1 MCNREG
7 NEGVTMAT
15 KKKAVAKKAAP
26 KKAAVKKAAAK
37 KAVAKKTPA
46 KKVGKKAPAKKVA
59 KKAPVKRIVSK
70 SPVAV
75 VSKLAPVQSP
85 VETVIEVT
93 PIFTP
98 AAEVAAPKQKKSSGI
113 FWSVAAGVLVV
124 AVVMG
129 FSGNESE
136 TAEEAAT
143 PTTSTSPSPVKTT
156 DPVTVQESGVT
167 DVRSEYSPTGGA
179 ILWTEPQVTE
189 TISEY
194 QIQASFGDGPFE
206 TIATV
211 EVGTTTFNLLK
222 TDTPGRTYFRIAT
235 IYPSK
240 KIMSG
245 STELKGQYVPQG

>member
-1 MCNREG
+1 MCNRKG

-15 KKKAVAKKAAP
+15 KKKAAV
-26 KKAAVKKAAAK
+26 KKAAVKKAVAK
-37 KAVAKKTPA
+37 KATVKKVAKKA
-46 KKVGKKAPAKKVA
+46 AVKKAPAKKVA
-59 KKAPVKRIVSK
+59 KKAPVKRTVSK

-98 AAEVAAPKQKKSSGI
+98 TAEAAAPKKKKSSGI
-113 FWSVAAGVLVV
+113 FWSVAAGVLVI

-129 FSGNESE
+129 FSGNKSE
-136 TAEEAAT
+136 TTEEAAT
-143 PTTSTSPSPVKTT
+143 PTASTSPSPVKTS

-167 DVRSEYSPTGGA
+167 DVRSEYSPIGGA
-179 ILWTEPQVTE
+179 ILWTEPEVTD
-189 TISEY
+189 TVSEY

-211 EVGTTTFNLLK
+211 EVGTTSFDLLK

-240 KIMSG
+240 KIVSG
-245 STELKGQYVPQG
+245 STELKGQYAPQG

>member
-1 MCNREG
+1 
-7 NEGVTMAT
+7 MAT

-26 KKAAVKKAAAK
+26 KKAAVKKPVTKKATVRKVAK
-37 KAVAKKTPA
+37 KAAV
-46 KKVGKKAPAKKVA
+46 KKAPAKKAA
-59 KKAPVKRIVSK
+59 KKAPVKRTVSK

-98 AAEVAAPKQKKSSGI
+98 TAEAAAPKKKKSSGI
-113 FWSVAAGVLVV
+113 FWSVAAGVLVI
-124 AVVMG
+124 AAVMG
-129 FSGNESE
+129 FSGNKSE
-136 TAEEAAT
+136 TTEEAAT
-143 PTTSTSPSPVKTT
+143 PTASTSPSPVKTS

-167 DVRSEYSPTGGA
+167 DVRSEYSPIGGA
-179 ILWTEPQVTE
+179 ILWTEPEVTD
-189 TISEY
+189 TVSEY

-211 EVGTTTFNLLK
+211 EVGTTSFDLLK

-240 KIMSG
+240 KIVSG
-245 STELKGQYVPQG
+245 STELKGQYAPQG